1 MAEVRIES
9 FGHSCFR
16 ITYNG
21 KSAVLDPY
29 ENDSVPGLKLP
40 ENIEA
45 DCVYCS
51 HGHGDHNA
59 AHLIRT
65 AEPESD
71 GFAMT
76 FITVPHDD
84 AGGALRGMNRITFL
98 HAGNC
103 RIVHMGDIGRLP
115 TQEEY
120 QKLSGV
126 EVMLIPVGGHYTID
140 AAQAAEI
147 ISKAKPKLS
156 ILMHFR
162 KGNRGYGVI
171 ADINDVKKEFP
182 SLKEFDET
190 SVSFDENEVPEEI
203 ITLEPVQ

>member
-9 FGHSCFR
+9 YGHSCYR
-16 ITYNG
+16 ITYAG

-29 ENDSVPGLKLP
+29 ENGSVPGLRLP
-40 ENIEA
+40 ENITA

-51 HGHGDHNA
+51 HEHGDHNA

-65 AEPESD
+65 AQPETD
-71 GFAMT
+71 CFRAE

-84 AGGALRGMNRITFL
+84 AEGALRGMNRVTFL

-103 RIVHMGDIGRLP
+103 RIVHMGDIGRMP
-115 TQEEY
+115 TEAEY
-120 QKLSGV
+120 QLLSNV
-126 EVMLIPVGGHYTID
+126 EVLLIPVGGHYTID

-147 ISKAKPKLS
+147 IAKTSPKLTV
-156 ILMHFR
+156 LMHYR
-162 KGNRGYGVI
+162 KADRGYDVI

-182 SLKEFDET
+182 SLKELDET
-190 SVSFDENEVPEEI
+190 CICFDENEVPEEI